1 MKGGAN
7 VILSRRDL
15 LKIGAVGTAGLVAGL
30 GRAEL
35 IASAGA
41 AVSPHDW
48 LKRRQR
54 IYWYDQYTLND
65 QATAFAKYDPD
76 RIAAELAA
84 TKADIVAVYAA
95 NQFSVAYYPSKIWPM
110 HPNLKGRDYFG
121 EVSSRLRAQG
131 QKVIAYINWLESRH
145 PEWNVMP
152 LGGKVEP
159 ELPLA
164 SWADPNDPD
173 KRVQQVPGGL
183 WRFACINSP
192 RRAQVVAV
200 TREIVEA
207 YKPDGFHLDMFFN
220 STVCVCDYC
229 RPTLER
235 ICGTADITQEAV
247 AAHWREFIDW
257 RTECSASLI
266 GEVSAV
272 LREHGVFA
280 AHNGQNPLWLSP
292 IYGFGEEWLPHLDL
306 YVSEIFFNLHASD
319 LMMRWHRAIGK
330 PSCELLTSTSP
341 MHSHLSVPRTA
352 WQVSTA
358 TAKANGC
365 SVMGPCCVGAY
376 PDTSTSPRLFETVRE
391 GLDLFMEDADLHEGA
406 EPAAKVALV
415 FSWATRKYFR
425 EGRMDWSQELDG
437 WSRILIEE
445 HLPFEVVVAEQV
457 KSADDLKRFDLVIL
471 PNIAHV
477 NDGFCDALTAYAR
490 DGGRVLATGETS
502 LGDER
507 GFPRADFALGALF
520 GIARKGVT
528 EGNFAMEGPSEP
540 EPATGVFHQV
550 TATGEVLARQIA
562 LDPAGSVA
570 GYMDP
575 FPTALTE
582 WPVAVAQSTGSGQ
595 AIYVAFGLGRYYANH
610 ELLHARKRMAS
621 YIDRLLPQRQLVVK
635 GPRSLEVTVWHQAK
649 PERHIIHL
657 ANRTPLA
664 HDMPKIQEIVPLRDV
679 ELEFASPYPKANVTC
694 RGAEVEVGIDAG
706 RIHVRAEKME
716 AYAALVVE
724 PFV

>member
-1 MKGGAN
+1 M
-7 VILSRRDL
+7 LSRRDL
-15 LKIGAVGTAGLVAGL
+15 LKL
-30 GRAEL
+30 
-35 IASAGA
+35 GA
-41 AVSPHDW
+41 AGTMGLMASGAPWESKGIGEAAAISHDW

-54 IYWYDQYTLND
+54 IYWYDQYALND

-76 RIAAELAA
+76 RIARELAA
-84 TKADIVAVYAA
+84 TKAEIVAVYAA
-95 NQFSVAYYPSKIWPM
+95 NQFSVAYYPSAIWPM

-121 EVSSRLRAQG
+121 EISSRLRAQG

-145 PEWNVMP
+145 PEWNVVP
-152 LGGKVEP
+152 LGGERAP

-164 SWADPNDPD
+164 SWADPNDPE
-173 KRVQQVPGGL
+173 KRVQQVPGGQ
-183 WRFACINSP
+183 WRTPCINSP
-192 RRAQVVAV
+192 RREQVVSV
-200 TREIVEA
+200 TREIVER

-220 STVCVCDYC
+220 SVVCVCEHC
-229 RPTLER
+229 RPSLER
-235 ICGTADITQEAV
+235 ICGTAEITQEAV
-247 AAHWREFIDW
+247 AAHWREFSDW

-319 LMMRWHRAIGK
+319 LTMRWHRAIGK

-376 PDTSTSPRLFETVRE
+376 PDTTTSPRLFETVRE
-391 GLDLFMEDADLHEGA
+391 GLDAFMEDADLHEGA

-437 WSRILIEE
+437 WSRVLIEE
-445 HLPFEVVVAEQV
+445 HVPFEVLVAEGV
-457 KSADDLKRFDLVIL
+457 KSAEDLKRFDLVIL
-471 PNIAHV
+471 PNLAHV
-477 NDGFCDALTAYAR
+477 SDAFCGAVSDYAQG
-490 DGGRVLATGETS
+490 GGRVLATGETS

-507 GFPRADFALGALF
+507 GFARDDFALGELL
-520 GIARKGVT
+520 GIARKGVI
-528 EGNFAMEGPSEP
+528 EGNFAMEGEKEP
-540 EPATGVFHQV
+540 EPATGVFQQIA
-550 TATGEVLARQIA
+550 ATGEVLARQVA

-575 FPTALTE
+575 FPTAVTE
-582 WPVAVAQSTGSGQ
+582 WPVAVERATD
-595 AIYVAFGLGRYYANH
+595 LG
-610 ELLHARKRMAS
+610 
-621 YIDRLLPQRQLVVK
+621 
-635 GPRSLEVTVWHQAK
+635 
-649 PERHIIHL
+649 
-657 ANRTPLA
+657 
-664 HDMPKIQEIVPLRDV
+664 
-679 ELEFASPYPKANVTC
+679 
-694 RGAEVEVGIDAG
+694 
-706 RIHVRAEKME
+706 
-716 AYAALVVE
+716 
-724 PFV
+724 